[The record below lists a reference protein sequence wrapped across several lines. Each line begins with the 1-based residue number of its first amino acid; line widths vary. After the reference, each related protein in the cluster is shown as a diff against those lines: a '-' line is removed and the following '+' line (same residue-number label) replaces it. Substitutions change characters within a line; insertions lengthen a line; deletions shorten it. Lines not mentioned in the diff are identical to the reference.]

1 MYIFAVGLSN
11 ILDSELCGRH
21 PAEGPHRGV
30 VRAAVVDSELLCKV
44 VQGIECVARI
54 EAFLIL
60 AVAQLN
66 HAKFGIP
73 AAHVADELQLGLRVL
88 AWMTVRSSEWQAREA
103 ALPFQRCFRP
113 ALVVLSASTAHA
125 VFIGILHKEL
135 PISHVLCYTLA
146 HEGYG
151 LLPG

>member
-60 AVAQLN
+60 AVAPVSYTHLDVY
-66 HAKFGIP
+66 K
-73 AAHVADELQLGLRVL
+73 R
-88 AWMTVRSSEWQAREA
+88 QAEYS
-103 ALPFQRCFRP
+103 LYP
-113 ALVVLSASTAHA
+113 T
-125 VFIGILHKEL
+125 
-135 PISHVLCYTLA
+135 
-146 HEGYG
+146 
-151 LLPG
+151 